1 MKVLLLT
8 FILNLSFVLGF
19 SATASVDKNRCTIDD
34 IISFKIEFENADSFS
49 NIDISSLIKDF
60 TVISGP
66 SQQTSMQ
73 WINGKVTN
81 SRIMSWSLSPK
92 REGRLIIPRLN
103 VQISGKNSVTDKIVV
118 FVGKSQKKESD
129 LDVFISAEI
138 NKESVYIGEQITL
151 TYSIYRR
158 VECSIEPFEIPKF
171 PGFWSEELFRPN
183 QIKFKNIAIN
193 GVQYQKGI
201 LYKVALFPIS
211 GKELEIEPLSLKIQI
226 QKKKKRR
233 GRDPFFDP
241 FFDSFFTETE
251 TKILRSKKREIFIKD
266 YPKSRPIGFTGA
278 VGDFKISTAIDTDS
292 INVNEAITFS
302 VIIEGTGNMGL
313 FTIPKMSFA
322 DDIDQF
328 PPKENFE
335 KNVFRDELSGKMIW
349 EYILVPR
356 VSGKLS
362 IPPISFTFFN
372 PKIEKWQKLSSKPT
386 SVLIKNTNDNYLT
399 SNGLTKREI
408 EVLGKDIKYIY
419 NGDPFLKH
427 TNSTPYNYIFLIYFL
442 SILIFFSPNILSYII
457 GYNLDS
463 MPARLSK
470 KALKKALNELKTSD
484 TRSDN
489 FDNKIIYRYLK
500 EKFQLHSSN
509 LDAISTKDQLQGR
522 INNQDLDELIELL
535 KLSESFIYGKK
546 ETKETT
552 DIHSLNQKTVSIL
565 ERIDKSC

>member
-92 REGRLIIPRLN
+92 REGRLVIPRLN

-118 FVGKSQKKESD
+118 FVDKSQKKESD

-292 INVNEAITFS
+292 INVNEAITFR

-546 ETKETT
+546 ETT

>member
-1 MKVLLLT
+1 MKVFLLT
-8 FILNLSFVLGF
+8 FIINLSIGLGF

-92 REGRLIIPRLN
+92 REGRLVIPRLN
-103 VQISGKNSVTDKIVV
+103 VQISGKKSATKEIVV
-118 FVGKSQKKESD
+118 FVSQSQKKETD

-211 GKELEIEPLSLKIQI
+211 GKELEIEPLSLKIQK

-251 TKILRSKKREIFIKD
+251 TKILRSKKREIFVKD

-278 VGDFKISTAIDTDS
+278 VGDFKISTATDTDS
-292 INVNEAITFS
+292 INVNEAITFR
-302 VIIEGTGNMGL
+302 VIVEGTGNMGL

-335 KNVFRDELSGKMIW
+335 KNVFRDELSGKMMW

-372 PKIEKWQKLSSKPT
+372 PKIEKWQKLSSKPK
-386 SVLIKNTNDNYLT
+386 SVFVKNTNDNRLT

-419 NGDPFLKH
+419 NENPVLKH

-442 SILIFFSPNILSYII
+442 SILVFFLPNILSYIV

-470 KALKKALNELKTSD
+470 NALKKALNKLKTSD

-489 FDNKIIYRYLK
+489 FDNKIIYQYLK
-500 EKFQLHSSN
+500 DKFQLHSSN
-509 LDAISTKDQLQGR
+509 LDTISTKDQLRGR
-522 INNQDLDELIELL
+522 INDQDLDELIELL

-546 ETKETT
+546 ETI
-552 DIHSLNQKTVSIL
+552 DIHSLNQKTASIL

>member
-1 MKVLLLT
+1 LKVFLLT
-8 FILNLSFVLGF
+8 FIINLSIGLGF

-60 TVISGP
+60 AVISGP

-92 REGRLIIPRLN
+92 REGRLVIPRLN
-103 VQISGKNSVTDKIVV
+103 VQISGKKSATKEIVV
-118 FVGKSQKKESD
+118 FVSKSQKKETD

-211 GKELEIEPLSLKIQI
+211 GKELEIEPLSLKIQK

-251 TKILRSKKREIFIKD
+251 TKILRSKKREIFVKD

-278 VGDFKISTAIDTDS
+278 VGDFKISTATDTDS
-292 INVNEAITFS
+292 INVNEAITFR
-302 VIIEGTGNMGL
+302 VIVEGTGNMGL

-372 PKIEKWQKLSSKPT
+372 PKIEKWQKLSSKPK
-386 SVLIKNTNDNYLT
+386 SVFVKNTNDNRLT

-419 NGDPFLKH
+419 NENPVLKH

-442 SILIFFSPNILSYII
+442 SILVFFLPNILSYIV

-470 KALKKALNELKTSD
+470 NALKKALNKLKTSD

-489 FDNKIIYRYLK
+489 FDNKIIYQYLK
-500 EKFQLHSSN
+500 DKFQLHSSN
-509 LDAISTKDQLQGR
+509 LDAISTKDQLRGR
-522 INNQDLDELIELL
+522 INDQDLDELIELL

-546 ETKETT
+546 ETI
-552 DIHSLNQKTVSIL
+552 DIHSLNQKTASIL

>member
-1 MKVLLLT
+1 LKVLLLT

-92 REGRLIIPRLN
+92 REGRLVIPRLN

-118 FVGKSQKKESD
+118 FVGQSQKKESD

-292 INVNEAITFS
+292 INVNEAITFR

-386 SVLIKNTNDNYLT
+386 SVFIKNTNDNYLT

-408 EVLGKDIKYIY
+408 EVIGKDIKYIY
-419 NGDPFLKH
+419 NGNPVLKH
-427 TNSTPYNYIFLIYFL
+427 TNSTPYNYIFLLYLL

-470 KALKKALNELKTSD
+470 NALKKALNEIKTSD
-484 TRSDN
+484 NRSDN

-509 LDAISTKDQLQGR
+509 LDAILTKDQLRGR
-522 INNQDLDELIELL
+522 VNNQDLDELIELL

-546 ETKETT
+546 ETT

>member
-1 MKVLLLT
+1 MKVFLLT
-8 FILNLSFVLGF
+8 FIINLSIGLGF

-92 REGRLIIPRLN
+92 REGRLVIPRLN
-103 VQISGKNSVTDKIVV
+103 VQISGKKSATEEIVV
-118 FVGKSQKKESD
+118 FVSQSQKKETD

-211 GKELEIEPLSLKIQI
+211 GKELEIEPLSLKIQK

-278 VGDFKISTAIDTDS
+278 VGDFKISTATDTDS
-292 INVNEAITFS
+292 INVNEAITFR
-302 VIIEGTGNMGL
+302 VIVEGTGNMGL

-386 SVLIKNTNDNYLT
+386 SVFVKNTNDNYLT

-419 NGDPFLKH
+419 NGNPVLKH

-442 SILIFFSPNILSYII
+442 SILIFFLPNILSYIV

-470 KALKKALNELKTSD
+470 NALKKALNKLKTSD

-489 FDNKIIYRYLK
+489 FDNKIIYQYLK
-500 EKFQLHSSN
+500 DKFQLHSSN
-509 LDAISTKDQLQGR
+509 LDAISTKDQLRGR
-522 INNQDLDELIELL
+522 INDQDLDELIELL

-546 ETKETT
+546 ETI
-552 DIHSLNQKTVSIL
+552 DIHSLNQKTASIL

>member
-1 MKVLLLT
+1 MKVFLLT
-8 FILNLSFVLGF
+8 FIINLSIGLGF

-92 REGRLIIPRLN
+92 REGRLVIPRLN
-103 VQISGKNSVTDKIVV
+103 VQISGKKSATKEIVV
-118 FVGKSQKKESD
+118 FVSQSQKKETD

-211 GKELEIEPLSLKIQI
+211 GKELEIEPLSLKIQK

-251 TKILRSKKREIFIKD
+251 TKILRSKKREIFVKD

-278 VGDFKISTAIDTDS
+278 VGDFKISTATDTDS
-292 INVNEAITFS
+292 INVNEAITFR
-302 VIIEGTGNMGL
+302 VIVEGTGNMGL

-372 PKIEKWQKLSSKPT
+372 PKIEKWQKLSSKPK
-386 SVLIKNTNDNYLT
+386 SVFVKNTNDNHLT

-419 NGDPFLKH
+419 NENPVLKH
-427 TNSTPYNYIFLIYFL
+427 TNSTPYKYIFLIYFL
-442 SILIFFSPNILSYII
+442 SILVFFLPNILSYIV

-470 KALKKALNELKTSD
+470 NALKKALNKLKTSD

-489 FDNKIIYRYLK
+489 FDNKIIYQYLK
-500 EKFQLHSSN
+500 DKFQLHSSN
-509 LDAISTKDQLQGR
+509 LDTISTKDQLRGR
-522 INNQDLDELIELL
+522 INDQDLDELIELL

-546 ETKETT
+546 ETI
-552 DIHSLNQKTVSIL
+552 DIHSLNQKTASIL

>member
-546 ETKETT
+546 ETT

>member
-1 MKVLLLT
+1 MKGLLLT

-34 IISFKIEFENADSFS
+34 VISFKIEFENADSFS

-60 TVISGP
+60 NVISGP

-92 REGRLIIPRLN
+92 REGRLVIPRLN

-118 FVGKSQKKESD
+118 FVDKLKKKESD

-171 PGFWSEELFRPN
+171 PGFWSEEIFRPN
-183 QIKFKNIAIN
+183 QIKFKNITIN
-193 GVQYQKGI
+193 GVQYQRGI

-266 YPKSRPIGFTGA
+266 FPKSRPIGFTGA
-278 VGDFKISTAIDTDS
+278 VGDFKISTAVDTDS
-292 INVNEAITFS
+292 IKVNEAITFR

-386 SVLIKNTNDNYLT
+386 SVFIKNTNDNYLT

-419 NGDPFLKH
+419 NGNPFLKH

-442 SILIFFSPNILSYII
+442 SILIFFLPNILSYII

-470 KALKKALNELKTSD
+470 NALKKALNELKTSD
-484 TRSDN
+484 TRPDN
-489 FDNKIIYRYLK
+489 FDNKIIYQYLK

-509 LDAISTKDQLQGR
+509 LDAISTKDQLRGR

-535 KLSESFIYGKK
+535 KLSESFIYGN
-546 ETKETT
+546 KETT
-552 DIHSLNQKTVSIL
+552 DINSLHQKTVSIL

>member
-92 REGRLIIPRLN
+92 REGRLVIPRLN

-241 FFDSFFTETE
+241 FFDSFFSETE

-266 YPKSRPIGFTGA
+266 YTKSRPIGFTGA

-302 VIIEGTGNMGL
+302 LIIEGTGNMGL

-372 PKIEKWQKLSSKPT
+372 PKIEKWKKLSSKPT

-442 SILIFFSPNILSYII
+442 SILIFFSPNILIYII

-546 ETKETT
+546 ETT

>member
-92 REGRLIIPRLN
+92 REGRLVIPRLN

-201 LYKVALFPIS
+201 LYKIALFPIS

-328 PPKENFE
+328 PPKEKFE

-372 PKIEKWQKLSSKPT
+372 PKIEKWKKLSSKPT

-463 MPARLSK
+463 IPARLSK

-546 ETKETT
+546 ETT

>member
-8 FILNLSFVLGF
+8 FIINLSIGLGF

-92 REGRLIIPRLN
+92 REGRLVIPRLN
-103 VQISGKNSVTDKIVV
+103 VQISGKKSATKEIVV
-118 FVGKSQKKESD
+118 FVSQSQKKETD

-211 GKELEIEPLSLKIQI
+211 GKELEIEPLSLKIQK

-278 VGDFKISTAIDTDS
+278 VGDFKISTATDTDS
-292 INVNEAITFS
+292 INVNEAITFR
-302 VIIEGTGNMGL
+302 VIVEGTGNMGL

-386 SVLIKNTNDNYLT
+386 SVFIKNTNDNYLT

-419 NGDPFLKH
+419 NGNPVLKH

-442 SILIFFSPNILSYII
+442 SILIFFLPNILSYIV

-470 KALKKALNELKTSD
+470 NALKKALNKLKTSD

-489 FDNKIIYRYLK
+489 FDNKIIYQYLK
-500 EKFQLHSSN
+500 DKFQLHSSN
-509 LDAISTKDQLQGR
+509 LDAISTKDQLRGR
-522 INNQDLDELIELL
+522 INDQDLDELIELL

-546 ETKETT
+546 ETI
-552 DIHSLNQKTVSIL
+552 DIHSLNQKTASIL

>member
-1 MKVLLLT
+1 MKVFLLT
-8 FILNLSFVLGF
+8 FIINLSIGLGF

-92 REGRLIIPRLN
+92 REGRLVIPRLN
-103 VQISGKNSVTDKIVV
+103 VQISGKKSATKEIVV
-118 FVGKSQKKESD
+118 FVSQSQKKETD

-211 GKELEIEPLSLKIQI
+211 GKELEIEPLSLKIQK

-278 VGDFKISTAIDTDS
+278 VGDFKISTATDTDS
-292 INVNEAITFS
+292 INVNEAITFR
-302 VIIEGTGNMGL
+302 VIVEGTGNMGL

-386 SVLIKNTNDNYLT
+386 SVFIKNTNDNYLT

-419 NGDPFLKH
+419 NGNPVLKH

-442 SILIFFSPNILSYII
+442 SILIFFLPNILSYIV

-470 KALKKALNELKTSD
+470 NALKKALNKLKTSD

-489 FDNKIIYRYLK
+489 FDNKIIYQYLK
-500 EKFQLHSSN
+500 DKFQLHSSN
-509 LDAISTKDQLQGR
+509 LDAISTKDQLRGR

-546 ETKETT
+546 ETI
-552 DIHSLNQKTVSIL
+552 DIHSLNQKTASIL

>member
-8 FILNLSFVLGF
+8 FILNLSYIIGF

-92 REGRLIIPRLN
+92 REGRLVIPRLN

-118 FVGKSQKKESD
+118 FVGQSQKKESD

-171 PGFWSEELFRPN
+171 PGFWSEELYRPN

-193 GVQYQKGI
+193 GVQYQKGM

-211 GKELEIEPLSLKIQI
+211 GKKLEIEPLSLKIQI

-292 INVNEAITFS
+292 INVNEAITFR

-386 SVLIKNTNDNYLT
+386 SVFIKNTNDNYL
-399 SNGLTKREI
+399 SSSGLTKREI
-408 EVLGKDIKYIY
+408 KVLGKDIKYIY
-419 NGDPFLKH
+419 NENPVLKH
-427 TNSTPYNYIFLIYFL
+427 TNSTPYNYIFLIYLL

-470 KALKKALNELKTSD
+470 NALKKALNELKTFD

-509 LDAISTKDQLQGR
+509 LDAISTKDQLRGR

-535 KLSESFIYGKK
+535 KLYESFIYGK
-546 ETKETT
+546 KETT
-552 DIHSLNQKTVSIL
+552 DIHSLNQKTASIL

>member
-1 MKVLLLT
+1 MKVFLLT
-8 FILNLSFVLGF
+8 FIINLSIGLGF

-92 REGRLIIPRLN
+92 REGRLVIPRLN
-103 VQISGKNSVTDKIVV
+103 VQISGKKSATKEIVV
-118 FVGKSQKKESD
+118 FVSQSQKKETD

-211 GKELEIEPLSLKIQI
+211 GKELEIEPLSLKIQK

-278 VGDFKISTAIDTDS
+278 VGDFKISTATDTDS
-292 INVNEAITFS
+292 INVNEAITFR
-302 VIIEGTGNMGL
+302 VIVEGTGNMGL

-386 SVLIKNTNDNYLT
+386 SVFVKNTNDNYLT

-419 NGDPFLKH
+419 NGNPVLKH
-427 TNSTPYNYIFLIYFL
+427 TNSTPYSYIFLIYFL
-442 SILIFFSPNILSYII
+442 SILIFFLPNILSYIV

-470 KALKKALNELKTSD
+470 NALKKALNKLKTSD

-489 FDNKIIYRYLK
+489 FDNKIIYQYLK
-500 EKFQLHSSN
+500 DKFQLHSSN
-509 LDAISTKDQLQGR
+509 LDAISTKDQLRGR
-522 INNQDLDELIELL
+522 INDQDLDELIELL

-546 ETKETT
+546 ETI
-552 DIHSLNQKTVSIL
+552 DIHSLNQKTASIL

>member
-1 MKVLLLT
+1 MKVILVII
-8 FILNLSFVLGF
+8 ILNLSYASGF
-19 SATASVDKNRCTIDD
+19 SVSASVDKNRCTIDD
-34 IISFKIEFENADSFS
+34 IISFKIEFENADSFT
-49 NIDISSLIKDF
+49 NIDIGSLIKDF
-60 TVISGP
+60 NVVSGP

-92 REGRLIIPRLN
+92 KEGRLVIPRLN
-103 VQISGKNSVTDKIVV
+103 VQISGKKSVTEKIVV
-118 FVGKSQKKESD
+118 FVGQSQKKEND

-138 NKESVYIGEQITL
+138 NKESAYIGEQITL

-171 PGFWSEELFRPN
+171 PGFWSEEIFRPN

-211 GKELEIEPLSLKIQI
+211 GKELEIEPLSLKIQK

-241 FFDSFFTETE
+241 FFDSFFAETE
-251 TKILRSKKREIFIKD
+251 TSILKSKKHKILIKN
-266 YPKSRPIGFTGA
+266 YPDSRPMGFTGA
-278 VGDFKISTAIDTDS
+278 VGNFKIFVASDIDSTNI
-292 INVNEAITFS
+292 NEAITFR

-313 FTIPKMSFA
+313 FTIPKMNFA

-328 PPKENFE
+328 PPKESFE
-335 KNVFRDELSGKMIW
+335 KNVFRDELSGKIIW

-356 VSGKLS
+356 ASGKLS

-386 SVLIKNTNDNYLT
+386 TVFIKNTNDNYLT

-419 NGDPFLKH
+419 NGNPLLNH
-427 TNSTPYNYIFLIYFL
+427 VSSTPFNYILLIYIF
-442 SILIFFSPNILSYII
+442 STAIFFLPNILSFII
-457 GYNLDS
+457 GYNIDS

-470 KALKKALNELKTSD
+470 NALKKALNSLKNYQGK
-484 TRSDN
+484 SDN
-489 FDNKIIYRYLK
+489 FDDKIIYQFLK
-500 EKFQLHSSN
+500 EKFQLHTSN
-509 LDAISTKDQLQGR
+509 LDVISMKDQLRGK

-535 KLSESFIYGKK
+535 KLSEGFIYGMK
-546 ETKETT
+546 EAT
-552 DIHSLNQKTVSIL
+552 DIYSLNQKTVSIL
-565 ERIDKSC
+565 EKIDRSY

>member
-1 MKVLLLT
+1 MKVLLLA
-8 FILNLSFVLGF
+8 FVLNLSILLGF

-92 REGRLIIPRLN
+92 KEGRLVIPRLN
-103 VQISGKNSVTDKIVV
+103 VQISGKNSVTEKIVV
-118 FVGKSQKKESD
+118 FVGQSQKKESD
-129 LDVFISAEI
+129 LDIFISAEI
-138 NKESVYIGEQITL
+138 NKESVYIGEQIIL

-211 GKELEIEPLSLKIQI
+211 GKELEIEPLSLKIQK

-233 GRDPFFDP
+233 SRDPFFDP
-241 FFDSFFTETE
+241 FFDSFFAETE
-251 TKILRSKKREIFIKD
+251 TKILRSKKREIYIKD

-278 VGDFKISTAIDTDS
+278 VGDFKISTATDTDS
-292 INVNEAITFS
+292 INVNEAITFR

-386 SVLIKNTNDNYLT
+386 SVFIKNTNDNYLT

-408 EVLGKDIKYIY
+408 EVLGKDIKYLY
-419 NGDPFLKH
+419 NGNPVLKN

-442 SILIFFSPNILSYII
+442 SILIFFLPNILSYII

-470 KALKKALNELKTSD
+470 NALKKALNKLKNYDS
-484 TRSDN
+484 RSDN
-489 FDNKIIYRYLK
+489 FDNKIIYQYLK

-509 LDAISTKDQLQGR
+509 LDSISTKDQLRGKM
-522 INNQDLDELIELL
+522 NDQDLDELIELL
-535 KLSESFIYGKK
+535 KLTESFIYGK
-546 ETKETT
+546 KETT
-552 DIHSLNQKTVSIL
+552 DIHSLNQKTASIL
-565 ERIDKSC
+565 ERIDKSCL

>member
-1 MKVLLLT
+1 LKVFLLT
-8 FILNLSFVLGF
+8 FIINLSIGLGF

-92 REGRLIIPRLN
+92 REGRLVIPRLN
-103 VQISGKNSVTDKIVV
+103 VQISGKKSATKEIVV
-118 FVGKSQKKESD
+118 FVSQSQKKETD

-211 GKELEIEPLSLKIQI
+211 GKELEIEPLSLKIQK

-251 TKILRSKKREIFIKD
+251 TKILRSKKREIFVKD

-278 VGDFKISTAIDTDS
+278 VGDFKISTATDTDS
-292 INVNEAITFS
+292 INVNEAITFR
-302 VIIEGTGNMGL
+302 VIVEGTGNMGL

-335 KNVFRDELSGKMIW
+335 KNVFRDELSGKMMW

-372 PKIEKWQKLSSKPT
+372 PKIEKWQKLSSKPA
-386 SVLIKNTNDNYLT
+386 SVFVKNTNDNYLT

-419 NGDPFLKH
+419 NENPVLKH

-442 SILIFFSPNILSYII
+442 SILVFFLPNILSYIV

-470 KALKKALNELKTSD
+470 NALKKALNKLKTSD

-489 FDNKIIYRYLK
+489 FDNKIIYQYLK
-500 EKFQLHSSN
+500 DKFQLHSSN
-509 LDAISTKDQLQGR
+509 LDTISTKDQLRGR
-522 INNQDLDELIELL
+522 INDQDLDELIELL

-546 ETKETT
+546 ETI
-552 DIHSLNQKTVSIL
+552 DIHSLNQKTASIL

>member
-92 REGRLIIPRLN
+92 REGRLVIPRLN

-118 FVGKSQKKESD
+118 FVGQSQKKESD

-292 INVNEAITFS
+292 INVNEAITFR

-386 SVLIKNTNDNYLT
+386 SVFIKNTNDNYLT

-419 NGDPFLKH
+419 NGNPVLKH
-427 TNSTPYNYIFLIYFL
+427 TNSTPYNYIFLLYLL

-470 KALKKALNELKTSD
+470 NALKKALNEIKTSD
-484 TRSDN
+484 NRSDN

-509 LDAISTKDQLQGR
+509 LDAISTKDQLRGR

-546 ETKETT
+546 ETT

>member
-1 MKVLLLT
+1 MKVFLLT
-8 FILNLSFVLGF
+8 FIINLSIGLGF

-92 REGRLIIPRLN
+92 REGRLVIPRLN
-103 VQISGKNSVTDKIVV
+103 VQISGKKSATKEIVV
-118 FVGKSQKKESD
+118 FVSQSQKKETD

-151 TYSIYRR
+151 TYSIYRK

-211 GKELEIEPLSLKIQI
+211 GKELEIEPLSLKIQK

-251 TKILRSKKREIFIKD
+251 TKILRSKKREIFVKD

-278 VGDFKISTAIDTDS
+278 VGDFKISTATDTDS
-292 INVNEAITFS
+292 INVNEAITFR
-302 VIIEGTGNMGL
+302 VIVEGTGNMGL

-372 PKIEKWQKLSSKPT
+372 PKIKKWQKFSSKPT
-386 SVLIKNTNDNYLT
+386 SVFVKNTKDNYLT

-419 NGDPFLKH
+419 NENPVLKH

-442 SILIFFSPNILSYII
+442 SILVFFLPNILSYIV

-470 KALKKALNELKTSD
+470 NALKKALNKLKKSD

-489 FDNKIIYRYLK
+489 FDNKIIYQYLK
-500 EKFQLHSSN
+500 DKFQLHSSN
-509 LDAISTKDQLQGR
+509 LDTISTKDQLRGR
-522 INNQDLDELIELL
+522 INDQDLDELIELL

-546 ETKETT
+546 ETI
-552 DIHSLNQKTVSIL
+552 DIHSLNQKTASIL

>member
-1 MKVLLLT
+1 MKVFLLT
-8 FILNLSFVLGF
+8 FIINLSIGLGF

-92 REGRLIIPRLN
+92 REGRLVIPRLN
-103 VQISGKNSVTDKIVV
+103 VQISGKKSATKEIVV
-118 FVGKSQKKESD
+118 FVSQSQKKETD

-211 GKELEIEPLSLKIQI
+211 GKELEIEPLSLKIQK

-251 TKILRSKKREIFIKD
+251 TKILRSKKREIFVKD

-278 VGDFKISTAIDTDS
+278 VGDFKISTATDTDS
-292 INVNEAITFS
+292 INVNEAITFR
-302 VIIEGTGNMGL
+302 VIVEGTGNMGL

-372 PKIEKWQKLSSKPT
+372 PKIEKWQKLSSKPK
-386 SVLIKNTNDNYLT
+386 SVFVKNINDNHLT

-419 NGDPFLKH
+419 NENPVLKH

-442 SILIFFSPNILSYII
+442 SILVFFLPNILSYIV

-470 KALKKALNELKTSD
+470 NALKKALNKLKTSD

-489 FDNKIIYRYLK
+489 FDNKIIYQYLK
-500 EKFQLHSSN
+500 DKFQLHSSN
-509 LDAISTKDQLQGR
+509 LDTISTKDQLRGR
-522 INNQDLDELIELL
+522 INDQDLDELIELL

-546 ETKETT
+546 ETI
-552 DIHSLNQKTVSIL
+552 DIHSLNQKTASIL

>member
-92 REGRLIIPRLN
+92 REGRLVIPRLN

-118 FVGKSQKKESD
+118 FVGQSQKKESD

-372 PKIEKWQKLSSKPT
+372 PKIEKWKKLSSKPT

-546 ETKETT
+546 ETT

>member
-1 MKVLLLT
+1 MKVLFLT
-8 FILNLSFVLGF
+8 YILNISFALGF

-34 IISFKIEFENADSFS
+34 IITFKIEFDNADSFT
-49 NIDISSLIKDF
+49 NIDIGSLIKDF
-60 TVISGP
+60 TVVSGP

-81 SRIMSWSLSPK
+81 SRIMTWSLSPK
-92 REGRLIIPRLN
+92 REGRLVIPGLN
-103 VQISGKNSVTDKIVV
+103 IQISGKKSVTEKIVV
-118 FVGKSQKKESD
+118 FVGQSQKKESD
-129 LDVFISAEI
+129 IDVFISAEI

-171 PGFWSEELFRPN
+171 PGFWSEELYRPN

-193 GVQYQKGI
+193 GVQYQKGM

-211 GKELEIEPLSLKIQI
+211 GKKLEIEPLSLKIQI

-292 INVNEAITFS
+292 INVNEAITFR

-335 KNVFRDELSGKMIW
+335 KNVFRDELSGKMMW

-386 SVLIKNTNDNYLT
+386 SVFVKNTNDNYLT

-419 NGDPFLKH
+419 NGNPVLKH
-427 TNSTPYNYIFLIYFL
+427 TNSTPNNYIYLMYFL
-442 SILIFFSPNILSYII
+442 SILIFFLPNILSYII

-470 KALKKALNELKTSD
+470 NALKKALNELKTFD

-489 FDNKIIYRYLK
+489 YDNKIIYRYLK

-509 LDAISTKDQLQGR
+509 LDAISTKDQLRGR

-546 ETKETT
+546 ETT
-552 DIHSLNQKTVSIL
+552 DIQSLNQKTVSIL

>member
-1 MKVLLLT
+1 MKVFLLT
-8 FILNLSFVLGF
+8 FIINLSIGLGF

-92 REGRLIIPRLN
+92 REGRLVIPRLN
-103 VQISGKNSVTDKIVV
+103 VQISGKKSATKEIVV
-118 FVGKSQKKESD
+118 FVSQSQKKETD

-211 GKELEIEPLSLKIQI
+211 GKELEIEPLSLKIQK

-278 VGDFKISTAIDTDS
+278 VGDFKISTATDTDS
-292 INVNEAITFS
+292 INVNEAITFR
-302 VIIEGTGNMGL
+302 VIVEGTGNMGL

-386 SVLIKNTNDNYLT
+386 SVFVKNTNDNYLT

-419 NGDPFLKH
+419 NGNPVLKH

-442 SILIFFSPNILSYII
+442 SILIFFLPNILSYIV

-470 KALKKALNELKTSD
+470 NALKKALNKLKTSD

-489 FDNKIIYRYLK
+489 FDNKIIYQYLK
-500 EKFQLHSSN
+500 DKFQLHSSN
-509 LDAISTKDQLQGR
+509 LDAISTKDQLRGR

-546 ETKETT
+546 ETMIFIPLIKK
-552 DIHSLNQKTVSIL
+552 LLQF
-565 ERIDKSC
+565 

>member
-8 FILNLSFVLGF
+8 FILNLSFAIGF
-19 SATASVDKNRCTIDD
+19 SATASVDKNRCNIDD

-49 NIDISSLIKDF
+49 NIDIASLIKDF
-60 TVISGP
+60 TVVSGP

-92 REGRLIIPRLN
+92 REGRLVIPRLN
-103 VQISGKNSVTDKIVV
+103 VQISGKKSITEKIVV
-118 FVGKSQKKESD
+118 FVGQSQKKESD
-129 LDVFISAEI
+129 LDIFISAEVD
-138 NKESVYIGEQITL
+138 KESVFIGEQITL
-151 TYSIYRR
+151 TYSIHRR

-211 GKELEIEPLSLKIQI
+211 GKELEIESLSIKIQK
-226 QKKKKRR
+226 QKKKNRR

-251 TKILRSKKREIFIKD
+251 TKILRSKKRKILIKN
-266 YPKSRPIGFTGA
+266 YPGSRPIGFTGA
-278 VGDFKISTAIDTDS
+278 VGNFKISTSTDTDS
-292 INVNEAITFS
+292 TNVNEAITFR
-302 VIIEGTGNMGL
+302 VIIEGVGNMGL
-313 FTIPKMSFA
+313 FTIPKISFA

-335 KNVFRDELSGKMIW
+335 KNVFRDELSEKMIW

-362 IPPISFTFFN
+362 IPSISFTFFN
-372 PKIEKWQKLSSKPT
+372 PKIEEWKKLSSKQAF
-386 SVLIKNTNDNYLT
+386 VFINNTNDNYLT
-399 SNGLTKREI
+399 NKGLTKREI

-419 NGDPFLKH
+419 NGSPILNHVDSNPF
-427 TNSTPYNYIFLIYFL
+427 NYIFLIYFL
-442 SILIFFSPNILSYII
+442 SILILFLPNILNSII

-470 KALKKALNELKTSD
+470 NALKKALNSLKISQNKTS
-484 TRSDN
+484 N
-489 FDNKIIYRYLK
+489 YDNKIIFQFLK
-500 EKFQLHSSN
+500 EKFQLKTSN
-509 LDAISTKDQLQGR
+509 LDSISIKAHLEGR
-522 INNQDLDELIELL
+522 MNNKDLDELIGLL
-535 KLSESFIYGKK
+535 KLSESFIYGNKK
-546 ETKETT
+546 IN
-552 DIHSLNQKTVSIL
+552 DIYSLNQKTSSIL
-565 ERIDKSC
+565 KKIDKSY

>member
-1 MKVLLLT
+1 MKVFLLT
-8 FILNLSFVLGF
+8 FIINLSIGLGF

-92 REGRLIIPRLN
+92 REGRLVIPRLN
-103 VQISGKNSVTDKIVV
+103 VQISGKKSATKEIVV
-118 FVGKSQKKESD
+118 FVSQSQKKETD

-211 GKELEIEPLSLKIQI
+211 GKELEIEPLSLKIQK

-251 TKILRSKKREIFIKD
+251 TKILRSKKREIFVKD

-278 VGDFKISTAIDTDS
+278 VGDFKISTATDTDS
-292 INVNEAITFS
+292 INVNEAITFR
-302 VIIEGTGNMGL
+302 VIVEGTGNMGL

-386 SVLIKNTNDNYLT
+386 SVFVKNTKDNYLT

-419 NGDPFLKH
+419 IGNPFLKN
-427 TNSTPYNYIFLIYFL
+427 TNSISYSYIFLIYFL
-442 SILIFFSPNILSYII
+442 SILIFFLPNILSYIV

-470 KALKKALNELKTSD
+470 NALKKALNELKTSD

-489 FDNKIIYRYLK
+489 FDNKIIYQYLK
-500 EKFQLHSSN
+500 DKFQLHSSN
-509 LDAISTKDQLQGR
+509 LDAISTKDQLRGR
-522 INNQDLDELIELL
+522 INDQDLDELIELL

-546 ETKETT
+546 ETI
-552 DIHSLNQKTVSIL
+552 DIHSLNQKTASIL

>member
-92 REGRLIIPRLN
+92 REGRLVIPRLN

-118 FVGKSQKKESD
+118 FVGQSQKKESD

-278 VGDFKISTAIDTDS
+278 VGDFKIFTATDTDS
-292 INVNEAITFS
+292 INVNEAITFR
-302 VIIEGTGNMGL
+302 VIVEGTGNMGL

-386 SVLIKNTNDNYLT
+386 SVFIKNTNDNYLT

-419 NGDPFLKH
+419 NGNPVLKH

-470 KALKKALNELKTSD
+470 NALKKALNELKTYH
-484 TRSDN
+484 TKPDN
-489 FDNKIIYRYLK
+489 FDNKIIYQYLK

-509 LDAISTKDQLQGR
+509 LDAISTKDQLRGR

-546 ETKETT
+546 ETT
-552 DIHSLNQKTVSIL
+552 DIHFLNQKTASIL

>member
-92 REGRLIIPRLN
+92 REGRLVIPRLN

-118 FVGKSQKKESD
+118 FVGKSQKKESE

-171 PGFWSEELFRPN
+171 PDFWSEELFRPN

-211 GKELEIEPLSLKIQI
+211 GKELGIEPLSLKIQK

-251 TKILRSKKREIFIKD
+251 TKILRSKKLEIAIKD

-278 VGDFKISTAIDTDS
+278 VGDFKISTATDIDS
-292 INVNEAITFS
+292 INVNEAITFR
-302 VIIEGTGNMGL
+302 VIVEGAGNMGL

-322 DDIDQF
+322 EDIDQF

-349 EYILVPR
+349 EYILIPR

-386 SVLIKNTNDNYLT
+386 SVFIRNTNDNYLT
-399 SNGLTKREI
+399 NNGLTKREI
-408 EVLGKDIKYIY
+408 EVLGKDIKYIH
-419 NGDPFLKH
+419 NGNPALKH
-427 TNSTPYNYIFLIYFL
+427 TNSTPYNYIFLIYLL
-442 SILIFFSPNILSYII
+442 SILIFFLPNILNYII

-470 KALKKALNELKTSD
+470 NALKKALNKLKTSD
-484 TRSDN
+484 TISDN

-546 ETKETT
+546 ETI
-552 DIHSLNQKTVSIL
+552 DIHSLNQKTASIL

>member
-1 MKVLLLT
+1 MKVFLLT
-8 FILNLSFVLGF
+8 FIINLSIGLGF

-34 IISFKIEFENADSFS
+34 IINFKIEFENADSFS
-49 NIDISSLIKDF
+49 NIDISSFIKDF

-92 REGRLIIPRLN
+92 REGRLVIPRLN
-103 VQISGKNSVTDKIVV
+103 VEISGKNSMTDKIVV
-118 FVGKSQKKESD
+118 FVGQSQKKESD

-278 VGDFKISTAIDTDS
+278 VGDFKIFTATDTDS
-292 INVNEAITFS
+292 INVNEAITFRI
-302 VIIEGTGNMGL
+302 IIEGSGNMGL
-313 FTIPKMSFA
+313 FTFPKMSFA

-386 SVLIKNTNDNYLT
+386 SVFIRNTNDNYLT

-419 NGDPFLKH
+419 NGNPILKN
-427 TNSTPYNYIFLIYFL
+427 TNSNSYSYIFLIYSL
-442 SILIFFSPNILSYII
+442 SILIFFLPNILSYII

-470 KALKKALNELKTSD
+470 NALKKALNELKTFD

-509 LDAISTKDQLQGR
+509 LDAISTKDQLRGR

-546 ETKETT
+546 ETT
-552 DIHSLNQKTVSIL
+552 DIHSLNQKTASIL
-565 ERIDKSC
+565 EKIDKSC

>member
-92 REGRLIIPRLN
+92 REGRLVIPRLN

-118 FVGKSQKKESD
+118 FVSQSQKKESD

-211 GKELEIEPLSLKIQI
+211 GKKLEIEPLSLKIQI

-241 FFDSFFTETE
+241 FFDSFFTDTE

-292 INVNEAITFS
+292 INVNEAITFR

-386 SVLIKNTNDNYLT
+386 SVFIKNTNDNYLT

-419 NGDPFLKH
+419 NGNPVLKH
-427 TNSTPYNYIFLIYFL
+427 TNSTPYNYIFLIYLL

-470 KALKKALNELKTSD
+470 NALKKALNKLKTSD

-509 LDAISTKDQLQGR
+509 LDAISTKDQLRGR

-546 ETKETT
+546 ETT

>member
-1 MKVLLLT
+1 MKVFLLT
-8 FILNLSFVLGF
+8 FIINLSIGLGF

-92 REGRLIIPRLN
+92 REGRLVIPRLN
-103 VQISGKNSVTDKIVV
+103 VQISGKKSATKEIVV
-118 FVGKSQKKESD
+118 FVSQSQKKETD

-211 GKELEIEPLSLKIQI
+211 GKELEIEPLSLKIQK

-278 VGDFKISTAIDTDS
+278 VGDFKISTATDTDS
-292 INVNEAITFS
+292 INVNEAITFR
-302 VIIEGTGNMGL
+302 VIVEGTGNMGL

-386 SVLIKNTNDNYLT
+386 SVFIKNTKDNYLT

-419 NGDPFLKH
+419 NENPVLKH

-442 SILIFFSPNILSYII
+442 SILVFFLPNILSYIV

-470 KALKKALNELKTSD
+470 NALKKALNKLKTSD

-489 FDNKIIYRYLK
+489 FDNKIIYQYLK
-500 EKFQLHSSN
+500 DKFQLHSSN
-509 LDAISTKDQLQGR
+509 LDAISTKDQLRGR
-522 INNQDLDELIELL
+522 INDQDLDELIELL

-546 ETKETT
+546 ETI
-552 DIHSLNQKTVSIL
+552 DIHSLNQKTASIL

>member
-92 REGRLIIPRLN
+92 RVGRLVIPRLN
-103 VQISGKNSVTDKIVV
+103 VQISGKKSATEEIVV
-118 FVGKSQKKESD
+118 FVSQSQKKESD

-211 GKELEIEPLSLKIQI
+211 GKKLEIESLSLKIQK

-241 FFDSFFTETE
+241 FFDSFFTENE

-266 YPKSRPIGFTGA
+266 YPKYRPIGFTGA
-278 VGDFKISTAIDTDS
+278 VGDFKISTATDTDS
-292 INVNEAITFS
+292 INVNEAITFR
-302 VIIEGTGNMGL
+302 VIVEGTGNMGL

-335 KNVFRDELSGKMIW
+335 KNVFRDEFSGKMIW

-386 SVLIKNTNDNYLT
+386 SVFIKNTNDNYLT
-399 SNGLTKREI
+399 NNGLTKREI

-419 NGDPFLKH
+419 NGNPVLKN

-442 SILIFFSPNILSYII
+442 SILIFLLPNISSYII

-470 KALKKALNELKTSD
+470 NALKKALNKLKTSD

-489 FDNKIIYRYLK
+489 FDNKIIYQYLK
-500 EKFQLHSSN
+500 DKFQLHSSN
-509 LDAISTKDQLQGR
+509 LDAISTKDQLRGR
-522 INNQDLDELIELL
+522 INDQDLDELIELL

-546 ETKETT
+546 ETT
-552 DIHSLNQKTVSIL
+552 DIHSLNQKTASIL
-565 ERIDKSC
+565 KRIDKSC

>member
-1 MKVLLLT
+1 MKVFLLT
-8 FILNLSFVLGF
+8 FIINLSIGLGF

-92 REGRLIIPRLN
+92 REGRLVIPRLN
-103 VQISGKNSVTDKIVV
+103 VQISGKKSATKEIVV
-118 FVGKSQKKESD
+118 FVSQSQKKETD

-211 GKELEIEPLSLKIQI
+211 GKELEIEPLSLKIQK

-278 VGDFKISTAIDTDS
+278 VGDFKISTATDTDS
-292 INVNEAITFS
+292 INVNEAITFR
-302 VIIEGTGNMGL
+302 VIVEGTGNMGL

-386 SVLIKNTNDNYLT
+386 SVFVKNTNDNYLT

-419 NGDPFLKH
+419 NGNPVLKH

-442 SILIFFSPNILSYII
+442 SILIFFLPNILSYIV

-470 KALKKALNELKTSD
+470 NALKKALNKLKTSD

-489 FDNKIIYRYLK
+489 FDNKIIYQYLK
-500 EKFQLHSSN
+500 DKFQLHSSN
-509 LDAISTKDQLQGR
+509 LDAISTKDQLRGR

-546 ETKETT
+546 ETI
-552 DIHSLNQKTVSIL
+552 DIHSLNQKTASIL

>member
-1 MKVLLLT
+1 MKVFLLT
-8 FILNLSFVLGF
+8 FIINLSIGLGF

-92 REGRLIIPRLN
+92 REGRLVIPRLN
-103 VQISGKNSVTDKIVV
+103 VQISGKKSATEEIVV
-118 FVGKSQKKESD
+118 FVSQSQKKETD

-211 GKELEIEPLSLKIQI
+211 GKELEIEPLSLKIQK

-278 VGDFKISTAIDTDS
+278 VGDFKISTATDTDS
-292 INVNEAITFS
+292 INVNEAITFR
-302 VIIEGTGNMGL
+302 VIVEGTGNMGL

-386 SVLIKNTNDNYLT
+386 SVFIKNTNDNYLT

-419 NGDPFLKH
+419 NGNPVLKH

-442 SILIFFSPNILSYII
+442 SILIFFLPNILSYII

-470 KALKKALNELKTSD
+470 NALKKALNKLKTSD

-489 FDNKIIYRYLK
+489 FDNKIIYQYLK

-509 LDAISTKDQLQGR
+509 LDAISTKDQLRGR

-546 ETKETT
+546 ETI
-552 DIHSLNQKTVSIL
+552 DIHSLNQKTASIL

>member
-92 REGRLIIPRLN
+92 REGRLVIPRLN

-118 FVGKSQKKESD
+118 FVGQSQKKESD

-211 GKELEIEPLSLKIQI
+211 GKELEIEPLSLKIQK

-278 VGDFKISTAIDTDS
+278 VGDFKISTATDTDS
-292 INVNEAITFS
+292 INVNEAITFR

-386 SVLIKNTNDNYLT
+386 SVFIKNTNDNYLT

-419 NGDPFLKH
+419 NGNPVLKN

-470 KALKKALNELKTSD
+470 NALKKALNKLKTSD

-489 FDNKIIYRYLK
+489 FDNKIIYQYLK

-509 LDAISTKDQLQGR
+509 LDAISTKDQLRGR

-546 ETKETT
+546 ETT
-552 DIHSLNQKTVSIL
+552 DIHSLNQKTASIL

>member
-1 MKVLLLT
+1 MKVFLLT
-8 FILNLSFVLGF
+8 FIINLSIGLGF

-92 REGRLIIPRLN
+92 REGRLVIPRLN

-118 FVGKSQKKESD
+118 FVGQSQKKESD

-211 GKELEIEPLSLKIQI
+211 GKELEIEPLSLKIQK

-278 VGDFKISTAIDTDS
+278 VGDFKISTATDTDS
-292 INVNEAITFS
+292 INVNEAITFR

-386 SVLIKNTNDNYLT
+386 SVFIKNTNDNYLT

-419 NGDPFLKH
+419 NGNPVLKH
-427 TNSTPYNYIFLIYFL
+427 TNSTPYNYIFLIYLL

-470 KALKKALNELKTSD
+470 NALKKALNKLKTSD

-509 LDAISTKDQLQGR
+509 LDAISTKDQLRGR

-546 ETKETT
+546 ETT
-552 DIHSLNQKTVSIL
+552 DIHSLNQKTASIL

>member
-1 MKVLLLT
+1 MLKVFLLT
-8 FILNLSFVLGF
+8 FIINLSIGLGF

-60 TVISGP
+60 AVISGP

-92 REGRLIIPRLN
+92 REGRLVIPRLN
-103 VQISGKNSVTDKIVV
+103 VQISGKKSATKEIVV
-118 FVGKSQKKESD
+118 FVSQSQKKETD

-151 TYSIYRR
+151 TYSIYRK

-211 GKELEIEPLSLKIQI
+211 GKELEIEPLSLKIQK

-233 GRDPFFDP
+233 SRDPFFDP

-266 YPKSRPIGFTGA
+266 YPQSRPIGFTGA
-278 VGDFKISTAIDTDS
+278 VGDFKISTATDTDS
-292 INVNEAITFS
+292 INVNEAITFR
-302 VIIEGTGNMGL
+302 VIVEGTGNMGL

-372 PKIEKWQKLSSKPT
+372 PKIEKWQKISSKPI
-386 SVLIKNTNDNYLT
+386 SVFVKNTNDNYLT

-419 NGDPFLKH
+419 NGNPVLKH
-427 TNSTPYNYIFLIYFL
+427 INSTPYNYIFLIYFL
-442 SILIFFSPNILSYII
+442 SILIFFLPNILSYII

-470 KALKKALNELKTSD
+470 NALKKALNKLKTSD

-489 FDNKIIYRYLK
+489 FDNKIIYQYLK
-500 EKFQLHSSN
+500 DKFQLHSSN
-509 LDAISTKDQLQGR
+509 LDAISTKDQLRGR
-522 INNQDLDELIELL
+522 INDQSLEELIELL
-535 KLSESFIYGKK
+535 KLYESFIYGKK
-546 ETKETT
+546 ETI
-552 DIHSLNQKTVSIL
+552 DIHSLNQKTASIL
-565 ERIDKSC
+565 ERIDKSCL

>member
-1 MKVLLLT
+1 MKVFLLT
-8 FILNLSFVLGF
+8 FIINLSIGLGF

-92 REGRLIIPRLN
+92 REGRLVIPRLN
-103 VQISGKNSVTDKIVV
+103 VQISGKKSATKEIVV
-118 FVGKSQKKESD
+118 FVSQSQKKETD

-211 GKELEIEPLSLKIQI
+211 GKELEIEPLSLKIQK

-251 TKILRSKKREIFIKD
+251 TKILRSKKREIFVKD

-278 VGDFKISTAIDTDS
+278 VGDFKISTATDTDS
-292 INVNEAITFS
+292 INVNEAITFR
-302 VIIEGTGNMGL
+302 VIVEGTGNMGL

-335 KNVFRDELSGKMIW
+335 KNVFRDELSGKMMW

-386 SVLIKNTNDNYLT
+386 SVFVKNTNNNYLT

-419 NGDPFLKH
+419 NENPVLKH

-442 SILIFFSPNILSYII
+442 SILVFFLPNILSYIV

-470 KALKKALNELKTSD
+470 NALKKALNKLKTSD

-489 FDNKIIYRYLK
+489 FDNKIIYQYLK
-500 EKFQLHSSN
+500 DKFQLHSSN
-509 LDAISTKDQLQGR
+509 LDAISTKDQLRGR
-522 INNQDLDELIELL
+522 INDQDLDELIELL

-546 ETKETT
+546 ETI
-552 DIHSLNQKTVSIL
+552 DIHSLNQKTASIL

>member
-92 REGRLIIPRLN
+92 REGRLVIPRLN

-328 PPKENFE
+328 PPKEKFE

-372 PKIEKWQKLSSKPT
+372 PKIEKWKKLSSKPT

-546 ETKETT
+546 ETT

>member
-1 MKVLLLT
+1 MKVFLLT
-8 FILNLSFVLGF
+8 FIINLSIGLGF

-92 REGRLIIPRLN
+92 REGRLVIPRLN
-103 VQISGKNSVTDKIVV
+103 VQISGKKSATKEIVV
-118 FVGKSQKKESD
+118 FVSQSQKKETD

-211 GKELEIEPLSLKIQI
+211 GKELEIEPLSLKIQK

-278 VGDFKISTAIDTDS
+278 VGDFKISTATDTDS
-292 INVNEAITFS
+292 INVNEAITFR
-302 VIIEGTGNMGL
+302 VIVEGTGNMGL

-386 SVLIKNTNDNYLT
+386 SVFIKNTNDNYLT

-419 NGDPFLKH
+419 NGNPVLKH

-442 SILIFFSPNILSYII
+442 SILIFFLPNILSYIV

-470 KALKKALNELKTSD
+470 NALKKALNKLKTSD

-489 FDNKIIYRYLK
+489 FDNKIIYQYLK
-500 EKFQLHSSN
+500 DKFQLHSSN
-509 LDAISTKDQLQGR
+509 LDAISTKDQLRGR
-522 INNQDLDELIELL
+522 INDQDLDELIELL

-546 ETKETT
+546 ETI
-552 DIHSLNQKTVSIL
+552 DIHSLNQKTASIL